1 MLVIDQGLQHKPI
14 VSVTTLDYNKKTIFG
29 VDLNGKRTWLGKYD
43 TEDHALVVCRD
54 LQRAIDSGVKN
65 YTMP

>member
-14 VSVTTLDYNKKTIFG
+14 TAVTTLDYNKKTVFG
-29 VDLNGKRTWLGKYD
+29 IDHNGKRTWLGKYD
-43 TEDHALVVCRD
+43 TENHAQVVCRD
-54 LQRAIDSGVKN
+54 LQRAIDSGVKS